1 MHFARVIGTV
11 VCTEK
16 VPAFRAQRLLLVE
29 PVDARLQNPGRPL
42 VAVDLV
48 SAATGQHVFYVRGRE
63 AANALPDADNPADA
77 AIVGIVDEAREI
89 TDVAALAPGAAI
101 PESPPASRGG
111 EPAPGVVSKRR
122 RAHRSGGPQ

>member
-16 VPAFRAQRLLLVE
+16 VPSFRGHRLLLIE
-29 PVDARLQNPGRPL
+29 PSDPHGTPQGGGKRL

-48 SAATGQHVFYVRGRE
+48 SAAPGQHVFYVRGRE

-77 AIVGIVDEAREI
+77 AIVGIVDSVQERPW
-89 TDVAALAPGAAI
+89 TGPG
-101 PESPPASRGG
+101 
-111 EPAPGVVSKRR
+111 
-122 RAHRSGGPQ
+122 H